1 MKRSQA
7 RATIPSTI
15 NHQLSTSPPVALTI
29 AGSDSSAGAGI
40 QADLKTFN
48 ALGVYGITAVTCVVA
63 ETPGKVSRV
72 EPMSAEIVRE
82 QIEVLAKS
90 FPIAAIKTGLL
101 CSGEIIAA
109 VARALVDRARKSA
122 VRMDSSRGEI
132 DIPLVIDPVMVATS
146 GDPLLRPDAIKLYE
160 TKLFPL
166 ATLITPNLDETSQ
179 LLGEKIKDRQSMERA
194 ARALSK
200 KYGASILLK
209 GGHLAGSKAID
220 LLFHRGK
227 LTEFAAPFIRGVAT
241 HGTGCTYSAA
251 ITAGLASGL
260 SLEAS
265 IRRAKKFVTDSIRQ
279 HFTWDSV
286 HALKH
291 GK

>member
-1 MKRSQA
+1 LKRSQA